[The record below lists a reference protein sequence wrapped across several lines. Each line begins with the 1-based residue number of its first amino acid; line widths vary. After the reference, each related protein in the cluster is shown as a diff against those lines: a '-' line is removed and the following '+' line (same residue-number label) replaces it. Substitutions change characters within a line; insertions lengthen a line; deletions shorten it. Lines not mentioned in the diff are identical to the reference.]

1 MSPVF
6 NVVESENYVGL
17 CEEVGRLEAYV
28 RELAEAE
35 VSDQQLKEDDDD

>member
-6 NVVESENYVGL
+6 NVVESDNYVGL

-28 RELAEAE
+28 RELAAAE
-35 VSDQQLKEDDDD
+35 VNVQQ